1 MQLVSALFVSLQIVL
16 LVVVKTR
23 HIGGHALLAGT
34 ALEFVAAL
42 AAVTLIDLEYF
53 RSIRPSFLTSAYLSV
68 TLLLEIART
77 RTAWLL
83 HDNPLFPACLSASL
97 AMRLILLTLQ
107 NVEKKRWLLQKTEK
121 LSDES
126 IGGPF
131 NRGFFVWL
139 NGLLRQ
145 GYTALLSGNELPH
158 IHEKLSS
165 QDLSKSFEAAW
176 ENCNQNRKNALMLAI
191 VKCLRWEIIGIAV
204 PRLAVIGFSVAQPFI
219 VGRVV
224 DVLQETDSFSLDM
237 GYGLIGA
244 TAIVFIGIAVC
255 DLKLT

>member
-1 MQLVSALFVSLQIVL
+1 MLVAAQ
-16 LVVVKTR
+16 

-34 ALEFVAAL
+34 ALEFVAASVV
-42 AAVTLIDLEYF
+42 VTIIDLEYF
-53 RSIRPSFLTSAYLSV
+53 RSIRPSSVTSVYLSA
-68 TLLLEIART
+68 TLLFEIART

-83 HDNPLFPACLSASL
+83 HDNPLYPACLSTSL
-97 AMRLILLTLQ
+97 AIRLVLLILQ
-107 NVEKKRWLLQKTEK
+107 NCEKKRWLLKKSEK

-131 NRGFFVWL
+131 NRSFFVWL

-145 GYTALLSGNELPH
+145 GYTALLNGNELPH

-176 ENCNQNRKNALMLAI
+176 ANCNQNRKNALMFAI
-191 VKCLRWEIIGIAV
+191 VQCLRWEIIGIAL

-224 DVLQETDSFSLDM
+224 DVLNETSSVSLDK

-255 DLKLT
+255 DHGTISRAVII

>member
-1 MQLVSALFVSLQIVL
+1 V
-16 LVVVKTR
+16 
-23 HIGGHALLAGT
+23 
-34 ALEFVAAL
+34 
-42 AAVTLIDLEYF
+42 
-53 RSIRPSFLTSAYLSV
+53 
-68 TLLLEIART
+68 
-77 RTAWLL
+77 
-83 HDNPLFPACLSASL
+83 
-97 AMRLILLTLQ
+97 Q
-107 NVEKKRWLLQKTEK
+107 NVEKKRWLLKKTEK

-139 NGLLRQ
+139 NSLLRQ
-145 GYTALLSGNELPH
+145 GYTALLNGNELPH

-176 ENCNQNRKNALMLAI
+176 DNCNQNRKNALMLAI
-191 VKCLRWEIIGIAV
+191 VKCLRWEILGIAM

-224 DVLQETDSFSLDM
+224 DVLQETDSLSLDM

-255 DLKLT
+255 YHGLICVDMRGSK